1 MGTVLGCIADDF
13 TGATDLAALLA
24 RSGFPVSLRIGVPA
38 ADDAETDAAAFEVIA
53 LKIRTQPAAIAIAQ
67 ARDALI
73 WLQGAGAKRF
83 FWKYCSTFD
92 STDQGNIGP
101 VAEMLMEKLG
111 ARQTIYCPAFP
122 QNSRSVYMGHLFVG
136 RQLLSE
142 SPMKDHPLTPMRQ
155 SDLVRLLQ
163 PQVRGDTGLIDRNTV
178 LQGAGAIARELD
190 KLAAGGVAH
199 FVVDALSDNDLATIA
214 AAVMD
219 MPLVTG
225 GSAIAGELPRLYV
238 KYGLVA
244 APEENRQGMPQNGID
259 PGRIVLSGSCSAM
272 TRKQIA
278 HYSKKVASL
287 RLDPLA
293 LADDGME
300 TARNWLRQQ
309 PLDEPKLIYATA
321 EPDDVRHAQ
330 EVLGPDKAGQIV
342 EQALADLAVEAFSL
356 GIRRFVIAGG
366 ETSGAVTETLGISR
380 LEIGREIA
388 PGVPWTY
395 TTVQGE
401 RIALALKSGNF
412 GSESFFTDAFQTL
425 EAA

>member
-24 RSGFPVSLRIGVPA
+24 RSGVSVSLRIGVPA
-38 ADDAETDAAAFEVIA
+38 AGEPATDAAEFEVIA
-53 LKIRTQPAAIAIAQ
+53 LKIRTAPVANALKQAAH
-67 ARDALI
+67 ALG
-73 WLQGAGAKRF
+73 WLQQAGAQKI

-92 STDQGNIGP
+92 STDEGNIGP

-122 QNSRSVYMGHLFVG
+122 QNGRSVYMGHLFVG

-155 SDLVRLLQ
+155 SDIVCLLQ
-163 PQVRGDTGLIDRNTV
+163 PQVRGGTGLIDRNTV
-178 LQGAGAIARELD
+178 LQGASAVSRELE
-190 KLAAGGVAH
+190 KLAGYGIAH
-199 FVVDALSDNDLATIA
+199 VVVDALSDNDLATIS

-219 MPLVTG
+219 MPLLTG

-238 KYGLVA
+238 KHGLVA
-244 APEENRQGMPQNGID
+244 APEENRQTFRQEIG
-259 PGRIVLSGSCSAM
+259 PGQIVLSGSCSAM
-272 TRKQIA
+272 TRKQVA
-278 HYSKKVASL
+278 HYSAKVASL
-287 RLDPLA
+287 QLDPVA
-293 LADDGME
+293 LADDGTE
-300 TARNWLRQQ
+300 AARNWLRQRSIE
-309 PLDEPKLIYATA
+309 EPKLIYATA
-321 EPDDVRHAQ
+321 EPDAVRHAQ
-330 EVLGPDKAGQIV
+330 EVLGLEKAGQVV
-342 EQALADLAVEAFSL
+342 EAALAELAEEAFSL
-356 GIRRFVIAGG
+356 GTRRFVIAGG
-366 ETSGAVTETLGISR
+366 ETSGAVTEALGISR

-401 RIALALKSGNF
+401 KVALALKSGNF
-412 GSESFFTDAFQTL
+412 GRETFFTDAFQAL